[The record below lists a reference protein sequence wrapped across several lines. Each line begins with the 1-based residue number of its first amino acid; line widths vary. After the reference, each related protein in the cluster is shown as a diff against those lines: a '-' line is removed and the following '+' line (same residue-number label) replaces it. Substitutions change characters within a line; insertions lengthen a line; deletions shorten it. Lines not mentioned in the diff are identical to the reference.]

1 MTEELEHSELT
12 LEVNSLRKEVV
23 VLRESI
29 DEFRDDLIHVLR
41 KIADDNLLRFAA
53 FGCRES
59 FAASNYEETPEAV
72 SPSPSDPHK
81 KKCQANLF

>member
-1 MTEELEHSELT
+1 MSEELEHDELT

-41 KIADDNLLRFAA
+41 KIADDNLLRLAA

-59 FAASNYEETPEAV
+59 FAASNYEETSEAV
-72 SPSPSDPHK
+72 STSPSEARK